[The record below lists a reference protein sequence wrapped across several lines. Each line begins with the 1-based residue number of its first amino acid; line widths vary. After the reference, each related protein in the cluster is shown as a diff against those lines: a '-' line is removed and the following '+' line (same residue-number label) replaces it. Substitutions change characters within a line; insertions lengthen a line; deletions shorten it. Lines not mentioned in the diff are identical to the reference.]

1 MQGPSKI
8 DLLWRREKNHY
19 LNKIKHVQLRKS
31 NYKYF
36 KKLVESINMMGKTME
51 NFIRDRN
58 SEEESNGNF
67 RTKKNLK

>member
-1 MQGPSKI
+1 MTTLIKKKMVQRSTPTD
-8 DLLWRREKNHY
+8 DLDNELTELWND
-19 LNKIKHVQLRKS
+19 NC
-31 NYKYF
+31 KYF